1 MGKVL
6 NPELEKLLEESIQRN
21 IEKALEKTM
30 KQVQQNEE
38 NDIYTQKT
46 EKILKNYNILKLQTE
61 DVILDINILQEVKE
75 KKINELMK
83 DIFVKDDDSIEEVIL
98 NSKKKTKIFVDY
110 MEKIL
115 KKYIEERKSLKTI
128 DNRKHKKE
136 IRKILILENYYMTNE
151 YERGDFLDEY
161 NMTLPTFLKDNKELI
176 EEIKILIFG
185 IDGLNV
191 L

>member
-1 MGKVL
+1 MGKAL

-30 KQVQQNEE
+30 KQVKQNEE

-46 EKILKNYNILKLQTE
+46 EIILKNYNILKLQTE
-61 DVILDINILQEVKE
+61 DVILDINTLQEVKE

-115 KKYIEERKSLKTI
+115 KKYIDERKSLKTI

-136 IRKILILENYYMTNE
+136 IRKILILENYYMNKK
-151 YERGDFLDEY
+151 YEREDFLDEY

-176 EEIKILIFG
+176 EEIKILIYG

>member
-1 MGKVL
+1 MGKAL

-30 KQVQQNEE
+30 KQVKQNEE

-46 EKILKNYNILKLQTE
+46 EIILKNYNILKLQTE
-61 DVILDINILQEVKE
+61 DVILDINTLQEVKE

-136 IRKILILENYYMTNE
+136 IRKILILENYYMTKE
-151 YERGDFLDEY
+151 YEREDFLDEY

>member
-6 NPELEKLLEESIQRN
+6 NHELEKLLEESIQRN

-46 EKILKNYNILKLQTE
+46 EIILKNYNILKLQTE
-61 DVILDINILQEVKE
+61 DVILDINTLQEVKE

-115 KKYIEERKSLKTI
+115 KKYIDERKSLKAI

-136 IRKILILENYYMTNE
+136 IRKILILENYYMTKK
-151 YERGDFLDEY
+151 YEREDFLVEY

-176 EEIKILIFG
+176 EEIKILIYG

>member
-1 MGKVL
+1 MGKAL

-136 IRKILILENYYMTNE
+136 IRKILILENYYMTKE
-151 YERGDFLDEY
+151 YEREDFLDEY

>member
-1 MGKVL
+1 MERRL

-21 IEKALEKTM
+21 IEKAIEKTM
-30 KQVQQNEE
+30 KQAQQSEE
-38 NDIYTQKT
+38 KDNYTERT
-46 EKILKNYNILKLQTE
+46 EIILKNFNILKLQTK
-61 DVILDINILQEVKE
+61 DVILDVDTLQEVKE

-83 DIFVKDDDSIEEVIL
+83 DIFVKDDESIEEVIL
-98 NSKKKTKIFVDY
+98 KSKKKTKIFVDY
-110 MEKIL
+110 MENIL
-115 KKYIEERKSLKTI
+115 KNYIDDRKNLKSI

-136 IRKILILENYYMTNE
+136 IRKILILENYYMTKE
-151 YERGDFLDEY
+151 YEREDFLDEY

-176 EEIKILIFG
+176 EEIKVLIFG